1 MYKSDLFST
10 SLIAAI
16 ASVLMMAIV
25 FVVSVY
31 LKSKSSIS
39 ATERYNVE
47 KGRMELEY
55 MREKIERQAYEINQ
69 RLEATEK
76 RWKDVNHLII
86 SSQSR
91 GSNIDSSNF
100 STVKLNEFLSE
111 NGIQA
116 SDISIDKDLVFY
128 LTPFSKEFA
137 EDFESVYNVCRTY
150 GLKCLRGDEEFIS
163 GDVFPF
169 IIKSLVKA
177 RIVIANISGRNP
189 NVFYELGIAHALS
202 KPTIIISRN
211 LSDASFDVRTKQI
224 ILYHDSSE
232 LKESL
237 RLALARTFAKEQN
250 AR

>member
-1 MYKSDLFST
+1 MNKSDLFST
-10 SLIAAI
+10 LLIAAT
-16 ASVLMMAIV
+16 ASVVMMAIV
-25 FVVSVY
+25 FLVSTY
-31 LKSKSSIS
+31 LKNKSAVTAI
-39 ATERYNVE
+39 ERYNVE

-86 SSQSR
+86 SSQSK
-91 GSNIDSSNF
+91 GANIASSDF

-116 SDISIDKDLVFY
+116 SDTSIDKELVFY
-128 LTPFSKEFA
+128 LTPFSKEFT
-137 EDFESVYNVCRTY
+137 EDFESVYKVCRAY

-189 NVFYELGIAHALS
+189 NVFYELGIAHALN

-211 LSDASFDVRTKQI
+211 LSDAIFDVRTKQI
-224 ILYHDSSE
+224 ILYHNSAE
-232 LKESL
+232 LQENL
-237 RLALARTFAKEQN
+237 HFALAKTFAKEQD